1 MQASAAR
8 PETGTYPQ
16 PLLPRCPAG
25 PSVRQKQMQSNRT
38 HKWSAARDWPL
49 GDLPETYFLVLD
61 FGPLGIVFDE
71 TEPGF
76 SYKECCEKI
85 ASQDHAGR
93 PVAVYRA
100 SEGHF
105 DDVSED
111 IARQALKMLLEGP
124 WLFEKGSDAPH
135 QLPEFICCH
144 CAEANALLWE
154 AIREGRMQSD

>member
-1 MQASAAR
+1 
-8 PETGTYPQ
+8 
-16 PLLPRCPAG
+16 
-25 PSVRQKQMQSNRT
+25 MQSIHAHN
-38 HKWSAARDWPL
+38 WFAARDWPL
-49 GDLPETYFLVLD
+49 SNLPETDFLVLD

-76 SYKECCEKI
+76 SYKECCERI

-100 SEGHF
+100 SEGRF

-124 WLFEKGSDAPH
+124 WLFEKGFDTPH
-135 QLPEFICCH
+135 PLPEFICRY
-144 CAEANALLWE
+144 CADAHALLGE
-154 AIREGRMQSD
+154 AIREGRMQTE